1 MDDLLVHCVHRT
13 WVCFYVL
20 RTRLAPA
27 QRHLG
32 SVDKDAMNDA
42 KGSKAIKVIKKVGKA
57 LWIILI
63 SYLAFLGLLSIADIA
78 MCPVDYL

>member
-1 MDDLLVHCVHRT
+1 M
-13 WVCFYVL
+13 
-20 RTRLAPA
+20 
-27 QRHLG
+27 Q
-32 SVDKDAMNDA
+32 

-63 SYLAFLGLLSIADIA
+63 SYLVFLGLLSIADIA